1 MIHNLNRSRGFTLLE
16 ILVAVGVFAIFSALA
31 YGSLDRILD
40 SRDRIDTERR
50 FWRQLAIAFTIME
63 DDLAMARGRTVRDNY
78 GNPRAAFIGQAVDT
92 RPQGDPAMS
101 FTRGGVFV
109 LSDSTRP
116 DLLRVGY
123 RLTDGKLLRVTWP
136 ALDQPNQSQP
146 QSTSLL
152 DHVTEMRV
160 RFYTTNGGWLD
171 VWPPPGGDLALL
183 PAAVE
188 LTITIDGRGQYQ
200 RILRVAEMRSS

>member
-1 MIHNLNRSRGFTLLE
+1 MTPVRNRSRGFTLLE

-40 SRDRIDTERR
+40 SRDRIDAERQ

-63 DDLAMARGRTVRDNY
+63 DDLAMARGRTFRDVY
-78 GNPRAAFIGQAVDT
+78 GNSRAAFMGQPVDI
-92 RPQGDPAMS
+92 RPQGDPSMA

-123 RLTDGKLLRVTWP
+123 RLAEGKLLRLTWP
-136 ALDQPNQSQP
+136 ALDQPNQVPPPKSAP
-146 QSTSLL
+146 LL

-160 RFYTTNGGWLD
+160 RFYTTGNGWLES
-171 VWPPPGGDLALL
+171 WPLPTAALTAL
-183 PAAVE
+183 PEAVE
-188 LTITIDGRGQYQ
+188 LTLQIEGRGQFQ
-200 RILRVAEMRSS
+200 RIFRVNG